1 MPIVLP
7 QLPEPSPAETGPFV
21 VIARH
26 RALSGRADAYEQ
38 RMLADLERTRAEP
51 GALQFHIHRDRFDP
65 QVFVIYEVWRDV
77 EALRVHFEMPY
88 VKQFVADSA
97 DYVDGNMEVQW
108 LVMASEYANR
118 PL

>member
-7 QLPEPSPAETGPFV
+7 PLPEPSPAESGPFV

-26 RALSGRADAYEQ
+26 RALPGRADAYAQ
-38 RMLADLERTRAEP
+38 RMLADLARTRAEP

-65 QVFVIYEVWRDV
+65 QVFVIYEVWRSVD
-77 EALRVHFEMPY
+77 ALRMHFETPY

-108 LVMASEYANR
+108 LVMASEYVGR
-118 PL
+118 

>member
-26 RALSGRADAYEQ
+26 RALPGRADAYEQ

-51 GALQFHIHRDRFDP
+51 GALQFHIHRDPFDP
-65 QVFVIYEVWRDV
+65 QVFVI
-77 EALRVHFEMPY
+77 L
-88 VKQFVADSA
+88 KQFVADSSN
-97 DYVDGNMEVQW
+97 YVDGNMVVQW
-108 LVMASEYANR
+108 LVMASEYVGK
-118 PL
+118 